1 MHNQLADIPSFQQ
14 IKVRHS
20 RLRLHFGM
28 RTLLVLVLL
37 TAVVVWVGEDVWSA
51 ARRHQARQWLTQM
64 GGSAIGLEEWNREH
78 LLQQPDSVRIT
89 TIQRWLGDE
98 TVVQLILPS
107 MATDDEV
114 ERARSVFPEAQ
125 FISLAEPRVSGG
137 FF

>member
-1 MHNQLADIPSFQQ
+1 MHNQLADVPSFQQ
-14 IKVRHS
+14 IKFQHS

-37 TAVVVWVGEDVWSA
+37 TAVVVWVGQDVWSTV
-51 ARRHQARQWLTQM
+51 RRHHARQWLTQS

-78 LLQQPDSVRIT
+78 LLQQPDSIRVA

-114 ERARSVFPEAQ
+114 ER
-125 FISLAEPRVSGG
+125 
-137 FF
+137 